1 MFFSLGQGTAEV
13 ALHRCQYLALLVVE
27 HLARGFALWRE
38 RGRRF
43 FRFE

>member
-1 MFFSLGQGTAEV
+1 MFFFLGQGTAEV
-13 ALHRCQYLALLVVE
+13 ALHRFQYLALLVVE